1 MSRSWKVRQSA
12 PHQVIAGIKAGA
24 NLWCDNAALALLR
37 QHFSGR
43 RRGAAQSIYL
53 ALTELAADQLTPAML
68 LASPEKIGRRSGVE
82 LPGVSQYLA
91 AFVRLG
97 LLTVEQAA
105 SGKVIYVL
113 LNPASGQPR
122 EYPEAEP
129 DDLATEVA
137 PMR

>member
-12 PHQVIAGIKAGA
+12 PQEVIAAIKAGA
-24 NLWCDNAALALLR
+24 NVWCDSVALALLR
-37 QHFSGR
+37 QHFSGK

-53 ALTELAADQLTPAML
+53 ALTELAADQLAPATL
-68 LASPEKIGRRSGVE
+68 LASPEEIGLHSGVE
-82 LPGVSQYLA
+82 LPSVAHYLS

-105 SGKVIYVL
+105 SGKAIYVL

-129 DDLATEVA
+129 DDLATEAA

>member
-12 PHQVIAGIKAGA
+12 PQEVIAAIKAGA
-24 NLWCDNAALALLR
+24 NVWCDNAALALLR

-53 ALTELAADQLTPAML
+53 ALAELAADQLAPATL
-68 LASPEKIGRRSGVE
+68 LASPEEIGLRSGVE
-82 LPGVSQYLA
+82 LPDVAHYLA
-91 AFVRLG
+91 DFVRLE
-97 LLTVEQAA
+97 LLAVEQVP

-129 DDLATEVA
+129 DGLATEAA